1 MAERTLVLVKPDG
14 VRRGLIGEVIRR
26 IEAKDL
32 EITRI
37 DMRTVD
43 RSTAETHYAEHA
55 DKPFYGELVEFIT
68 AGPVVA
74 MIAEGQEAV
83 GAVRSLMGATNPLD
97 ASPGTI
103 RGDYATAITENI
115 VHGSDSTDSAGRE
128 IGLFF
133 PDA

>member
-32 EITRI
+32 EMTRI